1 MLEVMRGSMVVMK
14 DVRKNVRYAL
24 EDVIVFDSVSISKKT
39 ILSKIRIWHR
49 RLGHVSE
56 KDLVELKK

>member
-1 MLEVMRGSMVVMK
+1 MVVMK